1 MTDKN
6 DKEEKQKIAK
16 EKQENADK
24 IKTKIEN
31 LLNQGKSGFSLDIYE
46 EIKKDLRNI
55 GNDETSEEKNEQEH
69 LEDRV
74 INKCKPDD
82 EIYIFMKV
90 CVIDRLYSTHLKK
103 YEVFPISKFINDNI
117 TEIDEIITSDNETEI
132 PDKIQ
137 TLLDKED
144 GKHHISFI
152 SKYLTTHQYFLHNKQ
167 HIQICDN
174 IVCKTLQ
181 KFSENTFYKKIIDD
195 YKTKNNLTITYKQC
209 FEFGNYKNIWDK
221 IYKQRCEYINYK
233 VWYEIIGKIL
243 EAIWDEDDNDLNRG
257 NFGRRD
263 FDWYIWYVYRDWNNK
278 NTKEE
283 KENKK

>member
-6 DKEEKQKIAK
+6 DKEERQKIAEEKQKIADNIKK
-16 EKQENADK
+16 EIND
-24 IKTKIEN
+24 
-31 LLNQGKSGFSLDIYE
+31 LLNQGKSGFSLDIYNEINTKLKNIDNVETSGKKDGEQESWE
-46 EIKKDLRNI
+46 EGVIKK
-55 GNDETSEEKNEQEH
+55 
-69 LEDRV
+69 
-74 INKCKPDD
+74 CKSDD
-82 EIYIFMKV
+82 IIYIFMKV
-90 CVIDRLYSTHLKK
+90 CVIDRLYSTRLKK

-117 TEIDEIITSDNETEI
+117 TEIDKIIKSDNETENQ
-132 PDKIQ
+132 DKIQ

-174 IVCKTLQ
+174 VVCKTLR

-209 FEFGNYKNIWDK
+209 FEFGNYKIWDK

-243 EAIWDEDDNDLNRG
+243 EAIWKEDNGLKEN

-263 FDWYIWYVYRDWNNK
+263 FDWYIWYVYREWN
-278 NTKEE
+278 
-283 KENKK
+283 